1 MKNNLLI
8 GKDNLLKSQN
18 KYVKFNYND
27 YMDACKLIAK
37 DIQNKYNL
45 DNEEIELIGMA
56 RGGLPMLVT
65 LSHLLGIRNVSMI
78 QTKMSN
84 SDNCHDYGKFRYVSD
99 NINNDKKK
107 CILLEDIVYK
117 GTTTIGVVDI
127 LKKRGKEVLEV
138 YSLIIDENFKDIA
151 FPDINLSY
159 VYEIVADDWVYFF
172 WETDLREI
180 KWFIGKDFAYGKI

>member
-180 KWFIGKDFAYGKI
+180 K